1 MIKIEAIV
9 REDTFQLIKV
19 ALEEKGFISMT
30 ISDVVGRGKQ
40 KGVTLKWRAGEHR
53 IEFLPKKKIE
63 MVVEDKDCDAI
74 IEEICQKAGVSK
86 MTYYKYFTNKTA
98 IAKYLIE
105 DLFETGIK
113 AYKEIFNSSISYEDK
128 VKKILELKMS
138 NAHEMSQELLDD
150 IYKYQDEELSET
162 IETIK
167 KNMIEVYLEDIRE
180 SQKTGEIRN
189 DVKPE
194 FMLYFLNNLTEML
207 TDQKLVGIY
216 ASPEQM
222 IVEVMNFFFYGI
234 MPRKNGR

>member
-1 MIKIEAIV
+1 MEKRSEKFEAIAAAAKSLFWKHGI
-9 REDTFQLIKV
+9 R
-19 ALEEKGFISMT
+19 
-30 ISDVVGRGKQ
+30 R
-40 KGVTLKWRAGEHR
+40 VT
-53 IEFLPKKKIE
+53 
-63 MVVEDKDCDAI
+63 

-150 IYKYQDEELSET
+150 IYIYQDEELSET